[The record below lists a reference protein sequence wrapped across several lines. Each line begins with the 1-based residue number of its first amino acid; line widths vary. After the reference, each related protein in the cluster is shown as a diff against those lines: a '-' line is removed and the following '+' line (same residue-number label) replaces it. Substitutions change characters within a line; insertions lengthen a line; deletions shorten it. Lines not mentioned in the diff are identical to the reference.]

1 MADPLASVIVPA
13 RDAQDTLP
21 RTLLALE
28 AQQLDEPFEVIVVD
42 DGSSDR
48 TAAIARQAGLGV
60 TVLSQQPL
68 GPAAARNRGVAQ
80 ARGELLAFCDADVVP
95 VREWLREGIAALRST
110 ELVQGRVLPDPDA
123 ELGPFDRTIW
133 VTHAAG
139 LWETANLF
147 VRRELFAR
155 VGGFE
160 QWLRPRSG
168 KALAEDVWFGY
179 RALRAGAS
187 TSFCAEALA
196 HHDVFPRDWRE
207 YASERWRLRYFPAM
221 AGRMPEMRRKF
232 LYRHA
237 FLNSR
242 TARFDLALAGVAL
255 SQALRS
261 PWPLAAALP
270 YARAVRAGA
279 SRARPVGPPTGVVAT
294 ADAVADLVGLLAML
308 YGSARYRALV
318 L

>member
-1 MADPLASVIVPA
+1 
-13 RDAQDTLP
+13 
-21 RTLLALE
+21 
-28 AQQLDEPFEVIVVD
+28 
-42 DGSSDR
+42 
-48 TAAIARQAGLGV
+48 
-60 TVLSQQPL
+60 
-68 GPAAARNRGVAQ
+68 
-80 ARGELLAFCDADVVP
+80 
-95 VREWLREGIAALRST
+95 
-110 ELVQGRVLPDPDA
+110 
-123 ELGPFDRTIW
+123 
-133 VTHAAG
+133 
-139 LWETANLF
+139 
-147 VRRELFAR
+147 
-155 VGGFE
+155 
-160 QWLRPRSG
+160 
-168 KALAEDVWFGY
+168 
-179 RALRAGAS
+179 
-187 TSFCAEALA
+187 
-196 HHDVFPRDWRE
+196 
-207 YASERWRLRYFPAM
+207 M

-261 PWPLAAALP
+261 PWPVAAALP